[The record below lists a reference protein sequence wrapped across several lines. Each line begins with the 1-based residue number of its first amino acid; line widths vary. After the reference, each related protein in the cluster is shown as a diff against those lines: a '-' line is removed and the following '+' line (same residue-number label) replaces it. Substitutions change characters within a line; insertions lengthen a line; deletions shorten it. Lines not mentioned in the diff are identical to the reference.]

1 MGIAMSVVRHNDF
14 FFGWRVVGAAF
25 VLAVL
30 AWGTG
35 FYGPPIYLQ
44 ALQENRGWPVG
55 RDNPFRCWCSRRGQS
70 ADTPRALWY
79 SQCDKGWCSL
89 FGCWRP
95 RLGQRGRTLATLR
108 GHIVQRRRLGS
119 DGRGCS
125 QRYNLPVVCAHSPC
139 SGWLA
144 SAYWAFRSQ
153 LQRSALSWHLRG
165 GFSQT
170 GSSRGRLS
178 RWDCGLTMMFSAHL

>member
-79 SQCDKGWCSL
+79 SQYGEGGCNL

-95 RLGQRGRTLATLR
+95 RLGQCGRTLATLR
-108 GHIVQRRRLGS
+108 GHTAQRRRLGS
-119 DGRGCS
+119 
-125 QRYNLPVVCAHSPC
+125 NAHFC
-139 SGWLA
+139 
-144 SAYWAFRSQ
+144 
-153 LQRSALSWHLRG
+153 
-165 GFSQT
+165 
-170 GSSRGRLS
+170 
-178 RWDCGLTMMFSAHL
+178 

>member
-1 MGIAMSVVRHNDF
+1 MFSAAAAQASRTREMGIAMSVVRHNDF

-89 FGCWRP
+89 LAVGV
-95 RLGQRGRTLATLR
+95 LG
-108 GHIVQRRRLGS
+108 
-119 DGRGCS
+119 
-125 QRYNLPVVCAHSPC
+125 
-139 SGWLA
+139 WA
-144 SAYWAFRSQ
+144 SAA
-153 LQRSALSWHLRG
+153 AP
-165 GFSQT
+165 
-170 GSSRGRLS
+170 
-178 RWDCGLTMMFSAHL
+178 